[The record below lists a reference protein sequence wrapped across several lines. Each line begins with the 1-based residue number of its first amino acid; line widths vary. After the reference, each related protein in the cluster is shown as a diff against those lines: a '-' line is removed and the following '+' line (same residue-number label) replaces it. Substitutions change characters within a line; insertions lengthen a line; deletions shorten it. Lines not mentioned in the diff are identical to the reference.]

1 MSEKYV
7 YEQECTGG
15 GCTKPTAHY
24 LCDDCTTS
32 LAKTMSDIP
41 RLIQV
46 LNLISTNI
54 EKAFTQKA
62 ARGGGGGKA
71 GSKPPMNLNAYQLAL
86 NLNMA
91 LAYTP
96 HQYATHQDGAWSK
109 QYIEHQ
115 VTAAKLLVDGE
126 PETTRT
132 EWETRLKLQG
142 VQPMPARHL
151 IPWFKEKLG
160 VTIHAETLKK
170 WGQRGQVKRVETQGH
185 PAYDP
190 VDVLKE
196 HERSTRGKYSK

>member
-1 MSEKYV
+1 MSEKFV

-15 GCTKPTAHY
+15 GCDKPTTHY
-24 LCDDCTTS
+24 LCGDCTTS

-41 RLIQV
+41 RLIEV
-46 LNLISTNI
+46 LKLISTNI

-109 QYIEHQ
+109 QYIESQ
-115 VTAAKLLVDGE
+115 AKAAKLLVDGE
-126 PETTRT
+126 PEVTRT

-160 VTIHAETLKK
+160 VTIHAGTLRQWVFLKK
-170 WGQRGQVKRVETQGH
+170 IQKIETGGH

-190 VDVLKE
+190 VEVLKE
-196 HERSTRGKYSK
+196 YERSKR